1 MKKALTPIL
10 AVVAVIAIV
19 CACIFGVQNGN
30 NKTKLDEANKALTT
44 ANDNTAAVEAQ
55 KDALSAELETVR
67 KDLEAKASEL
77 EAKVSELAAAND
89 SAKAFEAE
97 KTQLSADLE
106 TAKKDLETKASELET
121 KVSELTAANDGAKAV
136 EAEKTQLAADLEAA
150 KKDLEAK
157 ASELETAKK
166 DLETKVSELTAKV
179 TELEGKLAK
188 TERALTAAKSN
199 AYIMF
204 ASADWSVS
212 NWGTADSEDEK
223 IKVTP
228 AAVAGPGD
236 YTVGLEFA
244 EPVSGI
250 AFTALGVKNG
260 EIDLPGY
267 FLRVN
272 EIRING
278 EKINWLEGKV
288 GYTSSDDQ
296 KETRVNIYNEWVTEL
311 PKDARVWNGDIASA
325 APAFVDKAAFE
336 AVKTFEVDFTA
347 FDGPTDFGYIMYAN
361 EDWSAQN
368 FGITD
373 SEDGNVKVT
382 AAEIKG
388 AGDYTTSIEF
398 KTPAAGLAFTALGVK
413 NGEISFPGWYLTI
426 KEVRVNGEKIEF
438 LADKK
443 PYTSSDD
450 QKETRVNLFN
460 EWVTDVPAD
469 ARNLDGDLTNASPV
483 VVDKEAFASVSK
495 VEVDFNYSPIS
506 AYIMYANADW
516 SVSNWGYTST
526 DTVTVTPAL
535 LKGEGSYTTSLEFA
549 QPAEGLAFTALG
561 IKNGEQVL
569 PGWII
574 RIDSIKLN
582 DGEENILKGIPYT
595 SSDDEKETRSNIY
608 NEWVTELPKDARNE
622 SGNLDNASAI
632 VVDKD
637 LFTGVKKMTVDFT
650 LIKGKEVA
658 AAAEENTLT
667 KEQVDEMKKNGFNAY
682 TGVQTTSYIFR
693 NTWDEA
699 KYGRDSQDNPGFFNR
714 LTGWDE
720 ENNAVDYGGTFVDA
734 KITGDGEYTVSMTT
748 GDMGFGKDETFRML
762 FVSTE
767 IPSALITQGYVKIDN
782 VKVKIGD
789 AATQA
794 YTDVDTSGDYARIIL
809 IDEYNRGE
817 APFGYTV
824 PGANSTITVT
834 FEVSGW

>member
-1 MKKALTPIL
+1 MKKALTPVL

-19 CACIFGVQNGN
+19 CACVFGVQNGS
-30 NKTKLDEANKALTT
+30 NKTKLDETSQLLT
-44 ANDNTAAVEAQ
+44 
-55 KDALSAELETVR
+55 
-67 KDLEAKASEL
+67 
-77 EAKVSELAAAND
+77 AAND
-89 SAKAFEAE
+89 SAKALEAE

-106 TAKKDLETKASELET
+106 TAKQDLET
-121 KVSELTAANDGAKAV
+121 KVSELTAANDSVKAL
-136 EAEKTQLAADLEAA
+136 ETEKTQLSAD
-150 KKDLEAK
+150 
-157 ASELETAKK
+157 LETAKQ

-188 TERALTAAKSN
+188 TERALTAAQSN

-204 ASADWSVS
+204 ANADWSVS

-223 IKVTP
+223 VKVTP
-228 AAVAGPGD
+228 AAVSGPGD

-244 EPVSGI
+244 EPVSGL

-278 EKINWLEGKV
+278 EKIGWLEGKV
-288 GYTSSDDQ
+288 GYTSSDDG

-325 APAFVDKAAFE
+325 APVFVDKAAFE

-361 EDWSAQN
+361 ADWSAQN
-368 FGITD
+368 FAIAD
-373 SEDGNVKVT
+373 SEDGSVKVT
-382 AAEIKG
+382 PAEIKG

-398 KTPAAGLAFTALGVK
+398 ATPSAGLAFTALGVK
-413 NGEISFPGWYLTI
+413 NGEISFPGWYLTV
-426 KEVRVNGEKIEF
+426 KEVRVNGQKIDF

-443 PYTSSDD
+443 AYTSSDD

-469 ARNLDGDLTNASPV
+469 ARNLDGDLTNASPI
-483 VVDKEAFASVSK
+483 VVDKAAFESVNK

-516 SVSNWGYTST
+516 SAQNWGYAST
-526 DTVTVTPAL
+526 DAVTVTPAL
-535 LKGEGSYTTSLEFA
+535 LKGEGSYTTSIEFA
-549 QPAEGLAFTALG
+549 QPSEGLAFTALG

-574 RIDSIKLN
+574 RIDSIRLN
-582 DGEENILKGIPYT
+582 DSEENILKGIPYT

-608 NEWVTELPKDARNE
+608 NEWVSEIPKDARNE
-622 SGNLDNASAI
+622 SGNLENASAI
-632 VVDKD
+632 VVDKE

-658 AAAEENTLT
+658 LAAADENTMT
-667 KEQVDEMKKNGFNAY
+667 QEKWDELKANGFNAY
-682 TGVQTTSYIFR
+682 IGVQSTSYIFR

-699 KYGRDSQDNPGFFNR
+699 KYGRDSQENPGFFNR

-720 ENNAVDYGGTFVDA
+720 NNNAVDYAGTFTDA
-734 KITGDGEYTVSMTT
+734 KITGDGEYTVSLTT

-767 IPSALITQGYVKIDN
+767 IPSAAISQGYVTIDN
-782 VKVKIGD
+782 VRVKIGD
-789 AATQA
+789 AATQT
-794 YTDVDTSGDYARIIL
+794 YTDVDTSGDYARIVL

-817 APFGYTV
+817 APFSYTV
-824 PGANSTITVT
+824 PGAGSTITVT
-834 FEVSGW
+834 FNVTKW

>member
-19 CACIFGVQNGN
+19 CACVFGSQSSS
-30 NKTKLDEANKALTT
+30 NKAELEKKIADLTT
-44 ANDNTAAVEAQ
+44 ANDSV
-55 KDALSAELETVR
+55 KAL
-67 KDLEAKASEL
+67 
-77 EAKVSELAAAND
+77 
-89 SAKAFEAE
+89 EAE
-97 KTQLSADLE
+97 KAQLSADLE
-106 TAKKDLETKASELET
+106 TAKKDLEAKAGELDTAKADLETKASELTAKTGEFDAAKAELES
-121 KVSELTAANDGAKAV
+121 KVSELTG
-136 EAEKTQLAADLEAA
+136 
-150 KKDLEAK
+150 
-157 ASELETAKK
+157 
-166 DLETKVSELTAKV
+166 KV

-188 TERALTAAKSN
+188 TERALTAARSN

-204 ASADWSVS
+204 ANADWSVQ

-223 IKVTP
+223 VKVTP
-228 AAVAGPGD
+228 AAVTGPGD

-244 EPVSGI
+244 EPVSGL

-278 EKINWLEGKV
+278 KKIDWLEGKV

-296 KETRVNIYNEWVTEL
+296 KETRVNIYNEWVSEL

-325 APAFVDKAAFE
+325 APVFVDKAAFE
-336 AVKTFEVDFTA
+336 AVTSFEVDFTA
-347 FDGPTDFGYIMYAN
+347 FDTPTDFGYIMYAN

-398 KTPAAGLAFTALGVK
+398 ATPATGLAFTALGVK
-413 NGEISFPGWYLTI
+413 NGEISFPGWYLTV
-426 KEVRVNGEKIEF
+426 KEIRVNGEKIDF
-438 LADKK
+438 VADKK

-450 QKETRVNLFN
+450 QKETRVNLYN

-483 VVDKEAFASVSK
+483 VVDKAAFASVSK

-516 SVSNWGYTST
+516 SVQNWGYTST
-526 DTVTVTPAL
+526 EAVTVTPAQ

-574 RIDSIKLN
+574 RIDSILLN
-582 DGEENILKGIPYT
+582 DSEENILKGIPYT

-608 NEWVTELPKDARNE
+608 NEWVSELPKDARNE

-632 VVDKD
+632 VVDKEV
-637 LFTGVKKMTVDFT
+637 FTGVKKMVVNFT

-667 KEQVDEMKKNGFNAY
+667 KEQVDEMKQKGFNAY
-682 TGVQTTSYIFR
+682 IGVQSTSYIFR

-720 ENNAVDYGGTFVDA
+720 ENNAVDYGGTFADA
-734 KITGDGEYTVSMTT
+734 KITGDGEYTVSLTT
-748 GDMGFGKDETFRML
+748 SDKGFGKDETFRML

-767 IPSALITQGYVKIDN
+767 IPSAVITQGYVKIDN
-782 VKVKIGD
+782 VRVKIGD
-789 AATQA
+789 AATQT
-794 YTDVDTSGDYARIIL
+794 YTDVDTTGDYARIIL

-824 PGANSTITVT
+824 PGADSTITVT
-834 FEVSGW
+834 FDVSGW